1 MLRMGWEQ
9 HAFRDV
15 SDRPDAEPTRCLL
28 LGPPEVDTHALV
40 LAMAQTS
47 SMKVDKVCWGVGYSM
62 ITNDVHLLPLAE
74 IVLLL
79 LVMTLYPVNKYM

>member
-15 SDRPDAEPTRCLL
+15 SDRPDPEPIRCLL

-47 SMKVDKVCWGVGYSM
+47 SMKIVKVCWGVGYSM

-79 LVMTLYPVNKYM
+79 LVMTLYPVNK